1 MSDNTWYELVNNL
14 CGCCNYWEGLF
25 SRGNAYQV
33 LTYVDPR
40 HEWRECN
47 KDYYRYISH
56 INENDYE

>member
-25 SRGNAYQV
+25 SRGAHRV
-33 LTYVDPR
+33 LTFVDPW
-40 HEWRECN
+40 HEY
-47 KDYYRYISH
+47 KAAHIDYYRYISH